1 MLNLRFLRK
10 VHQKIAPVIFLP
22 LLVTVITGVIFD
34 ITETWFNP
42 SESWKELIL
51 SIHKG
56 AYLGEKIGILYVI
69 LNGLG
74 VVVMLVTGLS
84 MLRSFNRRQHPSE

>member
-1 MLNLRFLRK
+1 M
-10 VHQKIAPVIFLP
+10 FLP

-34 ITETWFNP
+34 IAETWFNA
-42 SESWKELIL
+42 SDNVKEAIM

-56 AYLGEKIGILYVI
+56 AYLGEKLSIFYVI

-74 VVVMLVTGLS
+74 VIFLLVTGIS
-84 MLRSFNRRQHPSE
+84 MLTSFSRRQTPSE